1 MSEKSRETLPVA
13 TLTIEELQQ
22 RIVNEREILRE
33 ITCNSYDTK
42 NVTDGIAL
50 EYVQEFI
57 ITKRQIG
64 HWCLELAR
72 RQPTT

>member
-33 ITCNSYDTK
+33 ITCNSYNTK
-42 NVTDGIAL
+42 NVTDGII
-50 EYVQEFI
+50 E
-57 ITKRQIG
+57 
-64 HWCLELAR
+64 
-72 RQPTT
+72 

>member
-33 ITCNSYDTK
+33 ITCNSYNTK
-42 NVTDGIAL
+42 NVTDGIIE
-50 EYVQEFI
+50 EYEQEFNK
-57 ITKRQIG
+57 TERQIG

-72 RQPTT
+72 RQLTT